1 MLGKSFV
8 DDGESWFENWVLWLL
23 FVYVF
28 WWLVLVYCYC
38 LWFDVWFGCGDCWW
52 IGFCVGCFSVCVGVE
67 FDDGFV
73 VGVGVVLCF
82 YFLWFVGG
90 GVYCWWS
97 DGDVSGLLCGEGNER
112 LNF

>member
-1 MLGKSFV
+1 MS
-8 DDGESWFENWVLWLL
+8 
-23 FVYVF
+23 VYR
-28 WWLVLVYCYC
+28 YR
-38 LWFDVWFGCGDCWW
+38 LWFDVRFGCGDCRW

-97 DGDVSGLLCGEGNER
+97 DGDVFGSLCGEGNER
-112 LNF
+112 LNFQ